1 MFSPVK
7 LKEPGILE
15 IQFKKEDPGISWTSL
30 GEPEEHHNTYL
41 QKIAVGMYKEMK
53 SVSCSLAFFFV
64 FFVFS
69 LSFKLVACFHLI
81 QIKDY

>member
-7 LKEPGILE
+7 LKEPGIIE

-41 QKIAVGMYKEMK
+41 QKVAVGMYMEIK
-53 SVSCSLAFFFV
+53 SVSCSLTFCLFI
-64 FFVFS
+64 S
-69 LSFKLVACFHLI
+69 LSFKMLACFHLI
-81 QIKDY
+81 QIKDF